1 MRFIGTVVSKVR
13 NYVYRPARLAGSHV
27 TPTCL
32 NIVLFWV
39 GGWEKRKTSKLAFVP
54 NFSLPFP
61 SWVSAPQLLGVGH
74 SL

>member
-32 NIVLFWV
+32 NIVLSHLSV
-39 GGWEKRKTSKLAFVP
+39 GVVCTGAPLHLSGGWIAFVG
-54 NFSLPFP
+54 
-61 SWVSAPQLLGVGH
+61 VMLLVH
-74 SL
+74 Y